1 MLTNTK
7 NDNKLDEVA
16 RLFAYRLPFNREL
29 GLEID
34 FNNNGEAVLSFEMQA
49 KLVGNFVRGNL
60 HGGVI
65 STVLDAIGG
74 FVIFNELLHRE
85 ENVGLPIESVFE
97 RLGTIDIRVDY
108 LRPGLG
114 KKFFAKASITRAGRR
129 VAVAHMELRN
139 DSETLIATGVGA
151 YVVGSKD

>member
-7 NDNKLDEVA
+7 NNNELSEVA

-34 FNNNGEAVLSFEMQA
+34 FNDNDQAVLSFEMQP

-74 FVIFNELLHRE
+74 FVIFNELLHRK
-85 ENVGLPIESVFE
+85 ENADLPIENVFE
-97 RLGTIDIRVDY
+97 RLGTIDLRVDY

-114 KKFFAKASITRAGRR
+114 AKFFATASITRAGRR

-139 DSETLIATGVGA
+139 DSDTLIATGVGA